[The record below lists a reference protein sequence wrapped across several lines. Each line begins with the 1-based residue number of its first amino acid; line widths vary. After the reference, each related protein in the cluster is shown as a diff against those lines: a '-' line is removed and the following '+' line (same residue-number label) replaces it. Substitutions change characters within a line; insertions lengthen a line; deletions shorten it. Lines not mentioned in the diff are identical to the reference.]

1 MLYLNLEF
9 ESLDCV
15 DTFILL
21 IFYWRT
27 HNVIPTKAIAIKQEA
42 RQSISIQAGALVA
55 EAGAHLQET
64 SQRTKPKLLHCEEVE
79 SVRAITP

>member
-27 HNVIPTKAIAIKQEA
+27 HNVIPAKAIAIKQEA
-42 RQSISIQAGALVA
+42 RQSIRIQAELPVA
-55 EAGAHLQET
+55 EAEAHLQET
-64 SQRTKPKLLHCEEVE
+64 PQCTG
-79 SVRAITP
+79 T